1 MPAKD
6 YLGRQWTSGRDV
18 MSQQLDDLFDLGD
31 PEDNYELADYGDKS
45 MLPDYESKS
54 SPTKPL
60 PVVGSASTRAQRLGK
75 VDFKSALAQAL
86 NSKKDH
92 G

>member
-6 YLGRQWTSGRDV
+6 YLGRQWTSGRAV
-18 MSQQLDDLFDLGD
+18 MSQQLDDLFDLDD
-31 PEDNYELADYGDKS
+31 PEDNEALADYGDKG

-54 SPTKPL
+54 WPTESPS
-60 PVVGSASTRAQRLGK
+60 VVGSTTTRAQRLGK
-75 VDFKSALAQAL
+75 VDFKSALTQAL
-86 NSKKDH
+86 NSKRDH